1 MDWNL
6 LSIVPGI
13 FCVVVFLVG
22 LWFGAKLWKANNKFL
37 ALMVFIVD
45 IGMACFRTLFLP
57 FNLIQVFKYNRIAAL
72 KYLIR
77 GHLGCIKSKF
87 NCFRTIRRSRYK
99 SFACTDIISGC
110 VFQ

>member
-45 IGMACFRTLFLP
+45 IGLAIGMYAIYWKRFFW
-57 FNLIQVFKYNRIAAL
+57 
-72 KYLIR
+72 
-77 GHLGCIKSKF
+77 
-87 NCFRTIRRSRYK
+87 
-99 SFACTDIISGC
+99 
-110 VFQ
+110 